1 MFLIISSLIY
11 DENMEKQ
18 GSLLLLDHSYHFPQM
33 VQVLPSFCDVPEA
46 CKEVEQ
52 LVQRCCIITVSQEI
66 KPKAELPSVSLDVGY
81 STLGRHWLVPVLCTV
96 FFPLLSDQT
105 HTVCSSL
112 LNHTV
117 SLCSNLCFYTH
128 ICWWWTCLHPFPII
142 LCHYIKCHPICSIH
156 SFSSSFMT
164 LISLHSSET
173 SPHTHKHLQRRQS
186 PSHD

>member
-81 STLGRHWLVPVLCTV
+81 STLGRRWLVPVLGTV
-96 FFPLLSDQT
+96 FFSPCYQIRLTQSAVLCLTTQCLYAQICASTPISADDEL
-105 HTVCSSL
+105 VCIPS
-112 LNHTV
+112 
-117 SLCSNLCFYTH
+117 
-128 ICWWWTCLHPFPII
+128 P
-142 LCHYIKCHPICSIH
+142 
-156 SFSSSFMT
+156 SSSV
-164 LISLHSSET
+164 II
-173 SPHTHKHLQRRQS
+173 
-186 PSHD
+186 